1 MHTFS
6 RQVHWLQPVFW
17 YELIL
22 RIGGIQILKVL
33 WQANKGYIPV
43 TIQATCSIS
52 NKRLQS
58 SFCHIKDQHSN
69 FFRFLD
75 AANQIADIDGQSPFL
90 FCNPHVANRGGRTCK
105 LNSVD
110 VMDGNSEGVFSV
122 DGIWSWIAEKLVKT
136 AGWAQQFKFLQIE
149 WKYLT

>member
-6 RQVHWLQPVFW
+6 RQVHWLQSVFW
-17 YELIL
+17 YEHIL
-22 RIGGIQILKVL
+22 RIGGIQIFK
-33 WQANKGYIPV
+33 ANKGYIAV

-52 NKRLQS
+52 SKRLQS

-90 FCNPHVANRGGRTCK
+90 FCNPHVANHGGRTCK
-105 LNSVD
+105 
-110 VMDGNSEGVFSV
+110 EGVDQAEERILERAQVELSGCHGRKQWGCLQRGRNMVV
-122 DGIWSWIAEKLVKT
+122 DSRETCEDSRVSSTI
-136 AGWAQQFKFLQIE
+136 
-149 WKYLT
+149 